1 MEKYEI
7 VISVIASRSRLYD
20 EMVKIYWIPFIN
32 HVNKNHKNIKIFLIY
47 NSPICDFL
55 QPIKDNILIFNFVEN
70 LIPGVLQKTIKSF
83 EFIESNIKYNKILR
97 TNLSSFL
104 IIDNLIKLYNTLPDD
119 NLYAGVI
126 GNHSGKKFVGGAGI
140 WLSRDVLK
148 YIIEHKDNLKYRI
161 IDDVSLSLLV
171 SKMETTNRKY
181 FFKNLNRFDLVH
193 GRYIPKKIIDIKNM
207 GHYHIRIKNE
217 KNRKIDLKYMQ
228 EFVKELY
235 I

>member
-32 HVNKNHKNIKIFLIY
+32 YVNKNHKNIKIFLIY

-126 GNHSGKKFVGGAGI
+126 GNHLGKNFVAGAGI
-140 WLSRDVLK
+140 WLSRDVLR
-148 YIIEHKDNLKYRI
+148 YIIDHKDNLDYKI
-161 IDDVSLSLLV
+161 IDDVSLSLLL
-171 SKMETTNRKY
+171 SKMEISNRKY

-193 GRYIPKKIIDIKNM
+193 TRYIPNQLIKIKNLQN
-207 GHYHIRIKNE
+207 YHIRLKNSR
-217 KNRKIDLKYMQ
+217 NRRIDLKYME
-228 EFVKELY
+228 EFTKELY
-235 I
+235 M